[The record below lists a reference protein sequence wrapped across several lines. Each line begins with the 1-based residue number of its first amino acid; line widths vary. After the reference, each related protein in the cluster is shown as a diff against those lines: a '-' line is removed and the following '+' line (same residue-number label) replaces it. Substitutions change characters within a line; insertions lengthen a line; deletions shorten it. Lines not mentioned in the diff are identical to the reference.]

1 VSFVKDDGM
10 DLIWLSHFIP
20 YPARGGASQRS
31 FHLLQE
37 AARRYRVSL
46 FAFNRPAQ
54 DAAMLA
60 ESKRAFECFCHRV
73 EFWEVPLA
81 WKGARWWTQLAL
93 APLYRWPHSA
103 LTYASPETDARWR
116 EVLGE
121 YPEALVHID
130 SSDLAF
136 FIEPA
141 LRFPTLL
148 NHHNCESAMASRR
161 ASLET
166 NAVKRVVLRHQAR
179 KLAAVEASWMHRVAL
194 NLTVSAE
201 DSALLSGISPHA
213 ETQVVENG
221 TDVHF
226 FQPQEDLLEEH
237 SIVFAAS
244 LRWYPNQSALAF
256 FDREIWPLL
265 KRRCPG
271 VRFIVAGQYPPDFLV
286 RWAKADPDIE
296 FVPNPE
302 DIRPYIARGAVYI
315 CPIIDGGGSRLKL
328 LDAMAM
334 GKAIVSTTIGA
345 EGLRYEAGKH
355 MLIADDPGEF
365 ADCVHRL
372 MNDRL
377 LRQNLAAAARQLAV
391 NEYSWEVVGN
401 HLASAYA
408 NASNRCAGV
417 RPQAAGERS
426 SETIASLSPSG
437 KQ

>member
-1 VSFVKDDGM
+1 MNFVKDDRM

-20 YPARGGASQRS
+20 YPARGGAAQRS

-37 AARRYRVSL
+37 ASRRYRVSL

-60 ESKRAFECFCHRV
+60 ESRREFERFCHRV

-81 WKGARWWTQLAL
+81 WKGAQWWTKLAL

-103 LTYASPETDARWR
+103 LAYASAATGARWQ

-161 ASLET
+161 AALET
-166 NAVKRVVLRHQAR
+166 NPVKKLVLRHQAR

-194 NLTVSAE
+194 NLTVSDG
-201 DSALLSGISPHA
+201 DSESLREVNPRAK
-213 ETQVVENG
+213 TQVVENG

-226 FQPQEDLLEEH
+226 FTPQEKLLEEH
-237 SIVFAAS
+237 TIVFAAS

-256 FDREIWPLL
+256 FDRDIWPLI
-265 KRRCPG
+265 KQRCPG
-271 VRFIVAGQYPPDFLV
+271 VRFIIAGQYPSESLV
-286 RWAKADPDIE
+286 RLAASDPDIE
-296 FVPNPE
+296 LIPNPE
-302 DIRPYIARGAVYI
+302 DIRPCIARGAVYV
-315 CPIIDGGGSRLKL
+315 CPITDGGGSRLKL

-334 GKAIVSTTIGA
+334 GKAIVSTTVGA
-345 EGLRYEAGKH
+345 EGLQYEAGKH
-355 MLIADDPGEF
+355 MLIADDPREF
-365 ADCVHRL
+365 ADCVTKL
-372 MNDRL
+372 MNDNL
-377 LRQNLAAAARQLAV
+377 LRKKLSVAARQLALD
-391 NEYSWEVVGN
+391 EYSWEVIGN
-401 HLASAYA
+401 HLANAYA
-408 NASNRCAGV
+408 NACKTGTAARLPETAVPVNGSAG
-417 RPQAAGERS
+417 A
-426 SETIASLSPSG
+426 
-437 KQ
+437 